1 MARTGMSG
9 FLFGAAGMFATMYS
23 TQAILPQLGREFGVS
38 PATAGLTISVLVV
51 SVAAGAWFWGPLSDR
66 IGRRRSLIWSSALLV
81 LPSIGVALAPS
92 FGLLLACRVL
102 QGLCMPGLLA
112 VGVPYVMEAFTPQIG
127 SRAMGYYVSSLV
139 AGGLLGRV
147 GVALITA
154 AFGWRVGVG
163 SMALLPLAATV
174 IMFLWLPDVPLGEST
189 RFSRRA
195 LAEHLRNRPLL
206 LATLG
211 GSGMFFAFVGVFSY
225 VDFRLEAPPFSY
237 SPGTTGLIF
246 LLWIT
251 GVCGP
256 LAGRFAEQVGWRAV
270 ALLAIGLGIVGVL
283 LSGPASLP
291 TLVLGLA
298 LLTVAMFSGATSA
311 QLGVGDVAVRNRG
324 LASALYFSTY
334 YVSGALGAYLPGFA
348 WQAWRWPG
356 VMAVALVS
364 LAVAL
369 AAIAA
374 VRPAAA
380 REPVARVPGT
390 PG

>member
-1 MARTGMSG
+1 MARGGMSG

-23 TQAILPQLGREFGVS
+23 TQAILPQLGKEFMVG

-51 SVAAGAWFWGPLSDR
+51 SVAAAAWFWGPLSDR
-66 IGRRRSLIWSSALLV
+66 IGRRRSLLWSSALLI
-81 LPSIGVALAPS
+81 LPTIGVALAPN
-92 FGLLLACRVL
+92 FGLLLAFRVL

-112 VGVPYVMEAFTPQIG
+112 VGVPYVMEAFTPQMG

-163 SMALLPLAATV
+163 SMAALPLAATLT
-174 IMFLWLPDVPLGEST
+174 MARSLPNLPFAEST

-206 LATLG
+206 LTTLG
-211 GSGMFFAFVGVFSY
+211 GAGMFFAFVGVFSF
-225 VDFRLEAPPFSY
+225 VEFRLEAAPFSY
-237 SPGTTGLIF
+237 PASESGLIF
-246 LLWIT
+246 VLWLT

-256 LAGRFAEQVGWRAV
+256 LAGRMAERIGWRAV
-270 ALLAIGLGIVGVL
+270 ALLAVTTGMVGVT
-283 LSGPASLP
+283 LSGPAALP
-291 TLVLGLA
+291 TLVAGLA
-298 LLTVAMFSGATSA
+298 LLTVAMFSGATAA
-311 QLGVGDVAVRNRG
+311 QLGVGDVATHNRG

-334 YVSGALGAYLPGFA
+334 YVAGALGAYLPGIA
-348 WQAWRWPG
+348 WQAWQWPG

-364 LAVAL
+364 LGISL

-374 VRPAAA
+374 GRPVSSAA
-380 REPVARVPGT
+380 RSGR
-390 PG
+390 